1 MEQKRA
7 KSAGSKKRQTRSGSS
22 PNAIDA
28 IKGANRSRSNENKN
42 KKSNERRQSSA
53 DSYSEPFQNTN
64 QIIQSYI
71 AEERPSSPRSPS
83 LQHTIPPPWKSQT
96 NDVIY

>member
-22 PNAIDA
+22 PNAID

-53 DSYSEPFQNTN
+53 DSYSKPFQNNN